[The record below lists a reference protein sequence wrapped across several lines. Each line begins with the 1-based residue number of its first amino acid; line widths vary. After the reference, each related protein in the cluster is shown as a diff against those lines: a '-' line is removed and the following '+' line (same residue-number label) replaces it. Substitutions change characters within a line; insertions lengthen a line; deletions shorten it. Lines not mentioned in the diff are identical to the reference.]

1 MYYIFGE
8 YKVQDSK
15 LTPLYHVG
23 GIIADISYFSWK
35 ISNVTHNNLL
45 PFIHNCHPIDVILE
59 KRCIKFVWSLY
70 NSNYALYS
78 NILRFSLQNGNSTL
92 GENVRYLMHKYDI
105 VNSDWSQNIDIL
117 YSKVELYINRLM
129 NINHKCT
136 GSVIR
141 EMCETR
147 DSGNTHFFE
156 PNELLHF
163 IEMLCIN

>member
-1 MYYIFGE
+1 
-8 YKVQDSK
+8 
-15 LTPLYHVG
+15 
-23 GIIADISYFSWK
+23 
-35 ISNVTHNNLL
+35 
-45 PFIHNCHPIDVILE
+45 
-59 KRCIKFVWSLY
+59 
-70 NSNYALYS
+70 
-78 NILRFSLQNGNSTL
+78 
-92 GENVRYLMHKYDI
+92 MHKYDI

-136 GSVIR
+136 GSVIS

-156 PNELLHF
+156 PNELLHL